1 MLKLSKRSV
10 AMNINLKFQLVTV
23 IPLMVA
29 LTTASLVNYYQH
41 QSLSDKIVDASRSN
55 IIMHR
60 EKELSNYISI
70 AEGAIKHIYED
81 ESIGEEIAKKKVVSI
96 LSNMHFGKN
105 GYFFGYDYDGNNLFL
120 PGQEWRVGKNWIH
133 MVDRNG
139 VRIIEGLINAG
150 KNGGGFLNYEF
161 NQPSRGGAPGNKLAR
176 STGLEKWQWIFGTG
190 VYVDDINDQTRLLSD
205 SLSNYIDKMTTQTI
219 LIGILSVI
227 IVFFAGHFIRVSE
240 KRLANVK
247 LHELNGRILQTQ
259 EEECKRVSRELHDG
273 ISQSVAAARFSLE
286 TAQLKNNSNINAEKD
301 LEQAMMLIQNVMADI
316 RNISHRLH
324 PGILEDYGLGAA
336 LDALGDEFSKRTN
349 IAVTVNR
356 LPVRNILSEEIKV
369 SLYRIAQE
377 ALTNIERHSKATKVV
392 ISLCLEQDWLLLSIE
407 DNGQGLTGNKLKTK
421 SHHSEGIGLRN
432 MKERLSFYNGKFKVH
447 STKDGMKVEA
457 RIPQSELRYYS
468 SNTSE
473 VENND

>member
-1 MLKLSKRSV
+1 LISSD
-10 AMNINLKFQLVTV
+10 NIFRTGNRLTV
-23 IPLMVA
+23 
-29 LTTASLVNYYQH
+29 
-41 QSLSDKIVDASRSN
+41 
-55 IIMHR
+55 
-60 EKELSNYISI
+60 
-70 AEGAIKHIYED
+70 
-81 ESIGEEIAKKKVVSI
+81 
-96 LSNMHFGKN
+96 
-105 GYFFGYDYDGNNLFL
+105 
-120 PGQEWRVGKNWIH
+120 
-133 MVDRNG
+133 
-139 VRIIEGLINAG
+139 
-150 KNGGGFLNYEF
+150 
-161 NQPSRGGAPGNKLAR
+161 
-176 STGLEKWQWIFGTG
+176 
-190 VYVDDINDQTRLLSD
+190 
-205 SLSNYIDKMTTQTI
+205 TTQTI